1 MKKIKVL
8 ETTFKRLEELAFI
21 SFKLRFYTKLWQTH
35 YGALNKSNMVTWQ
48 NKMDEWLAENT
59 EEI

>member
-1 MKKIKVL
+1 MGKIKVL

-21 SFKLRFYTKLWQTH
+21 CTKLRYYTKSWQTH
-35 YGALNKSNMVTWQ
+35 YGALNKNNMTAWQ
-48 NKMDEWLAENT
+48 EKMDEWLAENT